1 MQPLEKTNRYLEKL
15 HKRRITEEYD
25 AIIPVIGDEGVGK
38 STLMMTLTGLWRKIR
53 GQSTDPDA
61 ILDRVVWGGR
71 DEFKQAL
78 VNDAPR
84 SVITVQDA
92 ARVLY
97 KKEAMVGDQR
107 EIEKDLL
114 DVRTKEFVM
123 LLGFQDWNV
132 IPSMLQN
139 RRAYNA
145 FYIPRRGVVE
155 GYGRDKLDEWAA
167 DDERPEPSFVD
178 RFPALDGTELW
189 AEFQARDKEAKDER
203 ILGTTDPDPADVAR
217 EERIKTTLR
226 AVKPWDDDRG
236 MSQVDAADLVDRSQT
251 WVSDRVRE
259 YRRGEHRG
267 LVDEPEVT
275 A

>member
-1 MQPLEKTNRYLEKL
+1 
-15 HKRRITEEYD
+15 
-25 AIIPVIGDEGVGK
+25 
-38 STLMMTLTGLWRKIR
+38 
-53 GQSTDPDA
+53 
-61 ILDRVVWGGR
+61 VVWGGR

-107 EIEKDLL
+107 ELEKDLL

-155 GYGRDKLDEWAA
+155 GYGRDELDQWAA
-167 DDERPEPSFVD
+167 DDKRPEPSFVD
-178 RFPALDGTELW
+178 RFPKLDGTELW
-189 AEFQARDKEAKDER
+189 AEFQRRDKEAKDER

-226 AVKPWDDDRG
+226 AVKPWDDSRG
-236 MSQVDAADLVDRSQT
+236 MSQVDAAELVDRSQT

-259 YRRGEHRG
+259 YRRGEHRD
-267 LVDEPEVT
+267 LVDEPEVI